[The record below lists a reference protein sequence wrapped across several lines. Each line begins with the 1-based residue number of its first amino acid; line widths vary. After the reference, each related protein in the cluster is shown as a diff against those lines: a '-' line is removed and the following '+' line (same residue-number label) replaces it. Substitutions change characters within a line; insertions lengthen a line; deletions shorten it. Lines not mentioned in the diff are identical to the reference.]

1 LLGDKINSKM
11 PECYLVKDMIVE
23 EGLQEGEGNDA

>member
-1 LLGDKINSKM
+1 M

-23 EGLQEGEGNDA
+23 EGVQEGETNDGEQKTML